1 MAFVEEK
8 STKNVKALLTLQSLW
23 NFWLLH
29 FENPYYIVTNSL
41 LHTIQHKYWRR
52 LENYQPQER

>member
-29 FENPYYIVTNSL
+29 FENPYYIA
-41 LHTIQHKYWRR
+41 
-52 LENYQPQER
+52 